1 MIVVAAQKS
10 HCVEQ
15 TGIMGLKC
23 DKQLTSHIMD
33 ANTHGCGAASINL
46 THQQW
51 DCHGSGVRRRNKWPR
66 RLQSGQKRTVIPP
79 HALP

>member
-1 MIVVAAQKS
+1 MIVVAVQKS

-15 TGIMGLKC
+15 TEIMGLKC

-46 THQQW
+46 THHQR
-51 DCHGSGVRRRNKWPR
+51 DCHGSGAHRCNKWPCQ
-66 RLQSGQKRTVIPP
+66 LQSGRKRTVIPP